1 MENNIKKLL
10 DDIEPL
16 LEIQLKQANRF
27 AMDSISMTTARAIEI
42 IRKTKEI
49 RKELKSMETN
59 DKSLFRALDQKFAN
73 LI

>member
-49 RKELKSMETN
+49 RKELRSKETSN
-59 DKSLFRALDQKFAN
+59 KSLFRALDQKFVGFV
-73 LI
+73 

>member
-49 RKELKSMETN
+49 RKELKSMEIN
-59 DKSLFRALDQKFAN
+59 DKSLFRALDQKFAGK
-73 LI
+73 L